1 MGSDRA
7 LRKKRTNV
15 TVLGMGWEDDVR
27 ARIQSSKVAN
37 RLISFVLGEV
47 QLEPAQVTAALGL
60 LKKVLPDLSSSENKT
75 EVLHRFV
82 ARVPNKTETSDQ
94 WQQQNAP
101 KQIPTIQ

>member
-1 MGSDRA
+1 
-7 LRKKRTNV
+7 
-15 TVLGMGWEDDVR
+15 MGWEDDVR